1 MTDSAL
7 VLVREK
13 PKQSVR
19 RLVIRAATA
28 SQPLFSFDVG
38 RSRPNVSA
46 CPTVAERYIQIWF
59 RAHDAYCKN
68 TDRMVRGDAQMI
80 STSRMT
86 LLFGIVLAS
95 LAGIAAN
102 SNAAEKVGSAIKI
115 NVTVTGGTGPL
126 STGDP
131 VHRDERVRANAS
143 GVGQF
148 QFDDGSK
155 LAVGPNATVVI
166 DKYVLGEGGKLKK
179 LTVRATKGTFRFIS
193 GRSSPSAYTIVTP
206 AGTMGIRG

>member
-1 MTDSAL
+1 
-7 VLVREK
+7 
-13 PKQSVR
+13 
-19 RLVIRAATA
+19 
-28 SQPLFSFDVG
+28 
-38 RSRPNVSA
+38 
-46 CPTVAERYIQIWF
+46 
-59 RAHDAYCKN
+59 
-68 TDRMVRGDAQMI
+68 MI
-80 STSRMT
+80 STRRIR
-86 LLFGIVLAS
+86 LLLGILLTS
-95 LAGIAAN
+95 LAGISSAAIG
-102 SNAAEKVGSAIKI
+102 AEKVGQAVKI
-115 NVTVTGGTGPL
+115 NVTVTGNTGVM
-126 STGDP
+126 STGDA

-193 GRSSPSAYTIVTP
+193 GKSSPSAYTIVTP

>member
-1 MTDSAL
+1 
-7 VLVREK
+7 
-13 PKQSVR
+13 
-19 RLVIRAATA
+19 
-28 SQPLFSFDVG
+28 
-38 RSRPNVSA
+38 VSA
-46 CPTVAERYIQIWF
+46 FDELEEMF
-59 RAHDAYCKN
+59 K
-68 TDRMVRGDAQMI
+68 MI
-80 STSRMT
+80 SSTRMT
-86 LLFGIVLAS
+86 LLWGIVFAS
-95 LAGIAAN
+95 LTGLAPL
-102 SNAAEKVGSAIKI
+102 SNAAEKVGNAVKI
-115 NVTVTGGTGPL
+115 NVTITGDSGVMT
-126 STGDP
+126 TGDP

-193 GRSSPSAYTIVTP
+193 GKSAPSAYTIVTP

>member
-1 MTDSAL
+1 MN
-7 VLVREK
+7 
-13 PKQSVR
+13 
-19 RLVIRAATA
+19 
-28 SQPLFSFDVG
+28 G
-38 RSRPNVSA
+38 
-46 CPTVAERYIQIWF
+46 
-59 RAHDAYCKN
+59 
-68 TDRMVRGDAQMI
+68 GDAQMI
-80 STSRMT
+80 SSKRMT
-86 LLFGIVLAS
+86 LLGGIVLAS
-95 LAGIAAN
+95 LTAVAPN
-102 SNAAEKVGSAIKI
+102 SNAAEKVGNAVKI
-115 NVTVTGGTGPL
+115 NVIITGDAGVM
-126 STGDP
+126 STGDA

-193 GRSSPSAYTIVTP
+193 GKSAPSAYTIITP

>member
-1 MTDSAL
+1 
-7 VLVREK
+7 
-13 PKQSVR
+13 
-19 RLVIRAATA
+19 
-28 SQPLFSFDVG
+28 
-38 RSRPNVSA
+38 
-46 CPTVAERYIQIWF
+46 
-59 RAHDAYCKN
+59 
-68 TDRMVRGDAQMI
+68 MI
-80 STSRMT
+80 STRKIT
-86 LLFGIVLAS
+86 LLFGILLPS
-95 LAGIAAN
+95 LAGIAPNAI
-102 SNAAEKVGSAIKI
+102 AAEKVGSAVKI
-115 NVTVTGGTGPL
+115 NVVITGDEGVMA
-126 STGDP
+126 TGDP

-193 GRSSPSAYTIVTP
+193 GKSAPSAYTIVTP

>member
-1 MTDSAL
+1 
-7 VLVREK
+7 
-13 PKQSVR
+13 
-19 RLVIRAATA
+19 
-28 SQPLFSFDVG
+28 
-38 RSRPNVSA
+38 
-46 CPTVAERYIQIWF
+46 
-59 RAHDAYCKN
+59 
-68 TDRMVRGDAQMI
+68 MI
-80 STSRMT
+80 SSKRMT
-86 LLFGIVLAS
+86 LLCGIVLVS
-95 LAGIAAN
+95 LTGPAPN
-102 SNAAEKVGSAIKI
+102 SDAAEKVGNAVKI
-115 NVTVTGGTGPL
+115 NVIITGDSGVM

-193 GRSSPSAYTIVTP
+193 GKSAPSAYTIVTP

>member
-1 MTDSAL
+1 
-7 VLVREK
+7 
-13 PKQSVR
+13 
-19 RLVIRAATA
+19 
-28 SQPLFSFDVG
+28 
-38 RSRPNVSA
+38 
-46 CPTVAERYIQIWF
+46 
-59 RAHDAYCKN
+59 
-68 TDRMVRGDAQMI
+68 MI

-102 SNAAEKVGSAIKI
+102 SNAAEKVGSAVKI
-115 NVTVTGGTGPL
+115 NVTVTGGAGPL
-126 STGDP
+126 STGDA

-148 QFDDGSK
+148 QFNDGSK

-193 GRSSPSAYTIVTP
+193 GKSSPSAYTIVTP

>member
-1 MTDSAL
+1 VGQHMRKL
-7 VLVREK
+7 NWMLC
-13 PKQSVR
+13 
-19 RLVIRAATA
+19 A
-28 SQPLFSFDVG
+28 SILG
-38 RSRPNVSA
+38 
-46 CPTVAERYIQIWF
+46 
-59 RAHDAYCKN
+59 
-68 TDRMVRGDAQMI
+68 
-80 STSRMT
+80 
-86 LLFGIVLAS
+86 
-95 LAGIAAN
+95 LAGISSAAI
-102 SNAAEKVGSAIKI
+102 AAEKVGSAVKI
-115 NVTVTGGTGPL
+115 NVVITGDEGVMT
-126 STGDP
+126 TGDP

-193 GRSSPSAYTIVTP
+193 GKSAPSAYTIVTP

>member
-1 MTDSAL
+1 MN
-7 VLVREK
+7 
-13 PKQSVR
+13 
-19 RLVIRAATA
+19 
-28 SQPLFSFDVG
+28 G
-38 RSRPNVSA
+38 
-46 CPTVAERYIQIWF
+46 
-59 RAHDAYCKN
+59 
-68 TDRMVRGDAQMI
+68 GDAQMI
-80 STSRMT
+80 SSKRMT
-86 LLFGIVLAS
+86 LLGGIVLAS
-95 LAGIAAN
+95 LTAVAPN
-102 SNAAEKVGSAIKI
+102 SNAAEKVGNAVKI
-115 NVTVTGGTGPL
+115 NVIITGDAGVM
-126 STGDP
+126 STGDA

-193 GRSSPSAYTIVTP
+193 GKSAPSAYTIVTP